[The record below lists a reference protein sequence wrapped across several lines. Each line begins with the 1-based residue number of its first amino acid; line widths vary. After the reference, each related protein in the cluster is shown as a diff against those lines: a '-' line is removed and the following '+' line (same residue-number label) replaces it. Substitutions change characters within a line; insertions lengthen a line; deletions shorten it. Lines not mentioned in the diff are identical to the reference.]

1 MYKDTDSLEFFDFD
15 DFSKHGFTYPDGTG
29 LMQLL
34 RYDNL
39 YIRLLHP
46 NGTLTKFTVP
56 TSGFLV
62 LVLAAKINRHNPI
75 S

>member
-1 MYKDTDSLEFFDFD
+1 VYKDTDSLEFFDFD

-46 NGTLTKFTVP
+46 NGTLTKFT
-56 TSGFLV
+56 SGFLV
-62 LVLAAKINRHNPI
+62 LVLAAKDKSP
-75 S
+75 